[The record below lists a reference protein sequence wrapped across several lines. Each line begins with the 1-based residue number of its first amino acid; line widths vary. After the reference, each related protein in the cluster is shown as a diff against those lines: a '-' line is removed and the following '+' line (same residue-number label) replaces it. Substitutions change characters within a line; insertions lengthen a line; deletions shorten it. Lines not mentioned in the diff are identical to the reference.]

1 MTDWTTIEPGTRV
14 RVTLLKNGYY
24 KGQTYGVFLGMSGH
38 KGRVKVDVRHDLNYN
53 SGIRHY
59 AQENVEPAPRGLK

>member
-1 MTDWTTIEPGTRV
+1 MATDWTKVEKGSRV

-24 KGQTYGVFLGMSGH
+24 KGQTYGKFLGISGH
-38 KGRVKVDVRHDLNYN
+38 KGRVKIDVYNDLNYN

-59 AQENVEPAPRGLK
+59 SECNVELAPKN